1 MCTSFLHSLE
11 VFPPAARHSM
21 FCSHLHFSLISEL
34 SELPDPF
41 RRSRLSGLLQQTKK
55 TADASEADQDRQNQQ
70 LQTLTVT
77 VRKSL
82 ILIRWVWTDCCCNVF
97 MFLLHLSCT
106 GSDQP
111 GHQNYGT
118 LTWRFSISLFLPSG
132 FSPQLHLRVHPR
144 SSHRSLWIQN
154 QLCINILCAELL
166 SSLPFI
172 RCSFC
177 PVIDYWSVWMWGL
190 RSALA
195 ASGSIN
201 KWSWTWRH
209 HLVSS
214 LWEIKAAQ
222 RYITD
227 QTSWRVACWSTSLG
241 IIWNGGSSIGPR
253 TEPLQLGS
261 LR

>member
-1 MCTSFLHSLE
+1 MKVLRPSDRARLIVVLWFRSLCYAKLTGCRLHINIDVTSRQQINKTEQWSRPTCAQVSFIPWKFSHQLHDIQCSVHIYISL
-11 VFPPAARHSM
+11 
-21 FCSHLHFSLISEL
+21 L

-41 RRSRLSGLLQQTKK
+41 SRSRLNGLLQKTKK
-55 TADASEADQDRQNQQ
+55 TADASEADQDQQNQQ

-144 SSHRSLWIQN
+144 SSHR
-154 QLCINILCAELL
+154 LCGYKI
-166 SSLPFI
+166 S
-172 RCSFC
+172 
-177 PVIDYWSVWMWGL
+177 
-190 RSALA
+190 SALIFCVLNFSLFSSFHSLFFLSCDWLLIGLDVR
-195 ASGSIN
+195 ASLCTRSERQY
-201 KWSWTWRH
+201 K
-209 HLVSS
+209 
-214 LWEIKAAQ
+214 
-222 RYITD
+222 
-227 QTSWRVACWSTSLG
+227 
-241 IIWNGGSSIGPR
+241 
-253 TEPLQLGS
+253 
-261 LR
+261 

>member
-1 MCTSFLHSLE
+1 MG
-11 VFPPAARHSM
+11 A
-21 FCSHLHFSLISEL
+21 
-34 SELPDPF
+34 F
-41 RRSRLSGLLQQTKK
+41 RRPRRLQMHQKRIRTDRTSSCRLLQLQWGSRWYSSDEFGP
-55 TADASEADQDRQNQQ
+55 TAA
-70 LQTLTVT
+70 VT
-77 VRKSL
+77 MCLYS
-82 ILIRWVWTDCCCNVF
+82 C
-97 MFLLHLSCT
+97 LHLSCT

-132 FSPQLHLRVHPR
+132 FSPQLDLRVHPR
-144 SSHRSLWIQN
+144 SSHRLCGYKISSALIFCVLNFSLF
-154 QLCINILCAELL
+154 
-166 SSLPFI
+166 SPFI

-201 KWSWTWRH
+201 KWSWTWRR

-227 QTSWRVACWSTSLG
+227 
-241 IIWNGGSSIGPR
+241 
-253 TEPLQLGS
+253 
-261 LR
+261 

>member
-41 RRSRLSGLLQQTKK
+41 SRSRLNGILQKTKK

-70 LQTLTVT
+70 LQWGSRWYSSDEFGPTAAVT
-77 VRKSL
+77 MCLYS
-82 ILIRWVWTDCCCNVF
+82 C
-97 MFLLHLSCT
+97 LHLSCT

-132 FSPQLHLRVHPR
+132 FSPQLDLRVHPR
-144 SSHRSLWIQN
+144 SSHRLCGYKISSALIFCVLNFSLF
-154 QLCINILCAELL
+154 
-166 SSLPFI
+166 SPFI

-201 KWSWTWRH
+201 KWSWTWRR

-227 QTSWRVACWSTSLG
+227 
-241 IIWNGGSSIGPR
+241 
-253 TEPLQLGS
+253 
-261 LR
+261 

>member
-41 RRSRLSGLLQQTKK
+41 SRSRLNGILQKTKK

-70 LQTLTVT
+70 LQWGSRWYSSDEFGPTAAVT
-77 VRKSL
+77 MCLYS
-82 ILIRWVWTDCCCNVF
+82 C
-97 MFLLHLSCT
+97 LHLSCT

-132 FSPQLHLRVHPR
+132 FSPQLHLWVHPR
-144 SSHRSLWIQN
+144 SSHHSLWIQN

-166 SSLPFI
+166 SLLSFHSLFFLSCDWLLI
-172 RCSFC
+172 
-177 PVIDYWSVWMWGL
+177 GL
-190 RSALA
+190 DVRASLCTRSERQY
-195 ASGSIN
+195 
-201 KWSWTWRH
+201 K
-209 HLVSS
+209 
-214 LWEIKAAQ
+214 
-222 RYITD
+222 
-227 QTSWRVACWSTSLG
+227 
-241 IIWNGGSSIGPR
+241 
-253 TEPLQLGS
+253 
-261 LR
+261 

>member
-1 MCTSFLHSLE
+1 MG
-11 VFPPAARHSM
+11 A
-21 FCSHLHFSLISEL
+21 
-34 SELPDPF
+34 F
-41 RRSRLSGLLQQTKK
+41 RRPRRLQMHQKRIRTDRTSSYRLLQLQWGSRWYSSDEFGP
-55 TADASEADQDRQNQQ
+55 TAA
-70 LQTLTVT
+70 VT
-77 VRKSL
+77 MCLYS
-82 ILIRWVWTDCCCNVF
+82 C
-97 MFLLHLSCT
+97 LHLSCT

-132 FSPQLHLRVHPR
+132 FSPQLHLWVHPR

-227 QTSWRVACWSTSLG
+227 
-241 IIWNGGSSIGPR
+241 
-253 TEPLQLGS
+253 
-261 LR
+261 

>member
-1 MCTSFLHSLE
+1 MG
-11 VFPPAARHSM
+11 A
-21 FCSHLHFSLISEL
+21 
-34 SELPDPF
+34 F
-41 RRSRLSGLLQQTKK
+41 RRPRRLQMHQKRIRTDRTSSYRLLQLQWGSRWYSSDEFGP
-55 TADASEADQDRQNQQ
+55 TAA
-70 LQTLTVT
+70 VT
-77 VRKSL
+77 MCLCS
-82 ILIRWVWTDCCCNVF
+82 C
-97 MFLLHLSCT
+97 LHLSCT

-111 GHQNYGT
+111 GHQNYGP
-118 LTWRFSISLFLPSG
+118 LNWRFSISLFLPSG
-132 FSPQLHLRVHPR
+132 FSPQLHLWVHPR

-227 QTSWRVACWSTSLG
+227 
-241 IIWNGGSSIGPR
+241 
-253 TEPLQLGS
+253 
-261 LR
+261 

>member
-1 MCTSFLHSLE
+1 MGF
-11 VFPPAARHSM
+11 
-21 FCSHLHFSLISEL
+21 
-34 SELPDPF
+34 F
-41 RRSRLSGLLQQTKK
+41 RRPRRLQMHQKRIRTDRTSSCRLLQ
-55 TADASEADQDRQNQQ
+55 
-70 LQTLTVT
+70 L

-82 ILIRWVWTDCCCNVF
+82 ILIRWVWTDCCCNHVF

-132 FSPQLHLRVHPR
+132 FSPQLHLWVHPR
-144 SSHRSLWIQN
+144 SSHRLCGYKISSALIFCVLNFSLF
-154 QLCINILCAELL
+154 
-166 SSLPFI
+166 SPFI

-201 KWSWTWRH
+201 KWSWTWRR

-241 IIWNGGSSIGPR
+241 IIWNRGSSVGPR

-261 LR
+261 SRSTL